1 MTSQTPRVSVVL
13 RTRDRPWY
21 LEQAMEGLA
30 GQTFKDFEVLV
41 INDGGEDVAELLR
54 GFEDRTVYR
63 YFRHEPPGRGRCAAA
78 NRGLVEA
85 RGELIAYLDD
95 DDLYYPEHLA
105 VLVESIE
112 KENAEVAYTNAYEV
126 IHTPSGDGRTYREVS
141 RELKLDY
148 DFDPARFFL
157 HSYIHL
163 VTVMHRKRCIDVVG
177 GFDESLDVLED
188 LELYFRLAQDY
199 EFVHIP
205 KITAEYRIRDDQ
217 TNAVT
222 AMTQEFQETR
232 RKIYVKHTHLVVPEI
247 IKYATHKDGIVSDL
261 LRRVE
266 ALEKRVGELEG

>member
-1 MTSQTPRVSVVL
+1 
-13 RTRDRPWY
+13 
-21 LEQAMEGLA
+21 MEGLA